1 MKITYRIMS
10 VLLFVATCLLCV
22 HYVVT
27 LASIV
32 VLAWY
37 GILILWSKPGL
48 AALCFLA
55 AALNAVLFSLLLLA
69 VTRAKTRLDQ
79 VAIRYGLVTV
89 PSKG

>member
-1 MKITYRIMS
+1 MKIAYRIMS
-10 VLLFVATCLLCV
+10 ALLFVATCLLCV

-27 LASIV
+27 LASAV
-32 VLAWY
+32 VLLGY
-37 GILILWSKPGL
+37 SILVFWSRPGL

-55 AALNAVLFSLLLLA
+55 AALNAVLFALLLLA